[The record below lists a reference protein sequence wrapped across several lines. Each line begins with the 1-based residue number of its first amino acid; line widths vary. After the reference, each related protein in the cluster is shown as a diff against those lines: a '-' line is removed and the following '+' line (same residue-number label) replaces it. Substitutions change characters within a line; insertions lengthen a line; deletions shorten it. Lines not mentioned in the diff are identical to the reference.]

1 MINNDWV
8 IRMKGLNVNNLMTFK
23 EYDEFNK
30 VSSEEQYRRNVT
42 YYDPMEGWIIDLKRK
57 AKDFKSEQS

>member
-1 MINNDWV
+1 MEGLE
-8 IRMKGLNVNNLMTFK
+8 MKKIMTFK

-42 YYDPMEGWIIDLKRK
+42 YYDPMEGWVIDLKRK
-57 AKDFKSEQS
+57 AKDFKSE

>member
-1 MINNDWV
+1 LINNDWV